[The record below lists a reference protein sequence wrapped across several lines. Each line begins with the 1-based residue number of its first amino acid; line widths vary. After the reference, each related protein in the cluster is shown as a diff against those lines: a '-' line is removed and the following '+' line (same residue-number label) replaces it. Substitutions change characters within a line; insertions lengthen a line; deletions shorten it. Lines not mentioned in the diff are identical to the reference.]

1 MLKVLVT
8 DGANKNTLSI
18 LRHLEDSEYLIDITT
33 HLSKR
38 LTLCS
43 YSKYCRN
50 TIKLNSDPQDIDSYA
65 KELIQV
71 LKKANYDVLIPVGL
85 NSNLIASKY
94 KSEIQ
99 SYVNLVA
106 PDWEYM
112 KIAANKDMTM
122 NLASYIGVPIPQT
135 LVLDDPS
142 DLSDIVKFPVV
153 IKSSDES
160 KNYIKY
166 CNNPQELEENFN
178 KLSSKSKTKIICQEY
193 IEGFGCGFF
202 GIYHEGRLV
211 SYFLHKRLKEFPI
224 TGGPSAV
231 AESFFDEKLYHY
243 GKRLCDALHWNG
255 PIMVEFKYDTIKGD
269 YKLIEINPK
278 LWGSLDLTIEAG
290 INVPKMLIQSALKNE
305 IDCTFVY
312 QYVKYRWV
320 FPDEFKVL
328 VSALSVK
335 ALRDF
340 MTREPDTLTNICFTD
355 PLPTMLQ
362 IARSFVEGLNIVLNR
377 SSRYPH
383 GRRGS

>member
-1 MLKVLVT
+1 MLKVLIT

-18 LRHLEDSEYLIDITT
+18 LRHLDDSECRIDITT
-33 HLSKR
+33 HLPKW

-43 YSKYCRN
+43 YSKYCKN
-50 TIKLNSDPQDIDSYA
+50 TIKLYSDPQDIDGYA

-71 LKKANYDVLIPVGL
+71 LKKADYDVLIPVGL
-85 NSNLIASKY
+85 NSNLVASKY

-99 SYVNLVA
+99 SYVNLLA

-122 NLASYIGVPIPQT
+122 NLASCIGVPIPQT
-135 LVLDDPS
+135 VVLDDPR
-142 DLSDIVKFPVV
+142 DLRDITEFPVV

-166 CNNPQELEENFN
+166 CNNPQELLENFN
-178 KLSSKSKTKIICQEY
+178 ELFSKSRTKIICQEY

-202 GIYHEGRLV
+202 GIYQEGRLI
-211 SYFLHKRLKEFPI
+211 SHFLHKRLKEFPI

-231 AESFFDEKLYHY
+231 AESFFDEKLYHS
-243 GKRLCDALHWNG
+243 GKQLCDALHWNG
-255 PIMVEFKYDTIKGD
+255 PIMAEFKYDTIKGE

-290 INVPKMLIQSALKNE
+290 INVPKILIQSALRKE
-305 IDCTFVY
+305 IDCTPTY
-312 QYVKYRWV
+312 RYVKYRWV

-328 VSALSVK
+328 VSKPSIK

-362 IARSFVEGLNIVLNR
+362 IARSFAEGLAIVLNR
-377 SSRYPH
+377 GARYPH
-383 GRRGS
+383 GRRE

>member
-1 MLKVLVT
+1 MLIT

-18 LRHLEDSEYLIDITT
+18 LRHLDDSECRIDITT
-33 HLSKR
+33 HLPKW

-43 YSKYCRN
+43 YSKYCKN
-50 TIKLNSDPQDIDSYA
+50 TIKLYSDPQDIDGYA

-71 LKKANYDVLIPVGL
+71 LKKADYDVLIPVGL
-85 NSNLIASKY
+85 NSNLMASKY

-99 SYVNLVA
+99 SYVNLLA

-122 NLASYIGVPIPQT
+122 NLASCIGVPIPQT
-135 LVLDDPS
+135 VVLDDPR
-142 DLSDIVKFPVV
+142 DLRDITEFPVV

-166 CNNPQELEENFN
+166 CNNPQELLENFN
-178 KLSSKSKTKIICQEY
+178 ELFSKSRTKIICQEY

-202 GIYHEGRLV
+202 GIYQEGRLI
-211 SYFLHKRLKEFPI
+211 SHFLHKRLKEFPI

-231 AESFFDEKLYHY
+231 AESFFDEKLYHS
-243 GKRLCDALHWNG
+243 GKQLCDALHWNG
-255 PIMVEFKYDTIKGD
+255 PIMAEFKYDTIKGE

-290 INVPKMLIQSALKNE
+290 INVPKILIQSALRKE
-305 IDCTFVY
+305 IDCTPTY
-312 QYVKYRWV
+312 RYVKYRWV

-328 VSALSVK
+328 VSKPSVK
-335 ALRDF
+335 AFRDF
-340 MTREPDTLTNICFTD
+340 MIREPDTLTNICFTD

-362 IARSFVEGLNIVLNR
+362 IARSFAEGLAIVLNR
-377 SSRYPH
+377 GARYPH
-383 GRRGS
+383 GRRE

>member
-1 MLKVLVT
+1 MLKVLIT

-18 LRHLEDSEYLIDITT
+18 LRHLDDSECRIDITT
-33 HLSKR
+33 HLPKW

-43 YSKYCRN
+43 YSKYCKN
-50 TIKLNSDPQDIDSYA
+50 TIKLYSDPQDIDGYA

-71 LKKANYDVLIPVGL
+71 LKKADYDVLIPVGL
-85 NSNLIASKY
+85 NSNLMASKY

-99 SYVNLVA
+99 SYVNLLA

-122 NLASYIGVPIPQT
+122 NLASCIGVPIPQT
-135 LVLDDPS
+135 VVLDDPR
-142 DLSDIVKFPVV
+142 DLRDITEFPVV

-166 CNNPQELEENFN
+166 CNNPQELLENFN
-178 KLSSKSKTKIICQEY
+178 ELFSKSRTKIICQEY

-202 GIYHEGRLV
+202 GIYQEGRLI
-211 SYFLHKRLKEFPI
+211 SHFLHKRLKEFPI

-231 AESFFDEKLYHY
+231 AESFFDEKLYHS
-243 GKRLCDALHWNG
+243 GKQLCDALHWNG
-255 PIMVEFKYDTIKGD
+255 PIMAEFKYDTIKGE

-290 INVPKMLIQSALKNE
+290 INVPKILIQSALRKE
-305 IDCTFVY
+305 IDCTPTY
-312 QYVKYRWV
+312 RYVKYRWV

-328 VSALSVK
+328 VSKPSIK

-340 MTREPDTLTNICFTD
+340 MTREPGTLTNICFTD
-355 PLPTMLQ
+355 PLPTMFQ
-362 IARSFVEGLNIVLNR
+362 IARSFAEGLAIVLNR
-377 SSRYPH
+377 GARYPH
-383 GRRGS
+383 GRRE

>member
-1 MLKVLVT
+1 LLKVLIT

-18 LRHLEDSEYLIDITT
+18 LRHLDDSECRIDITT
-33 HLSKR
+33 HLPKW

-43 YSKYCRN
+43 YSKYCKN
-50 TIKLNSDPQDIDSYA
+50 TIKLYSDPQDIDGYA

-71 LKKANYDVLIPVGL
+71 LKKADYDVLIPVGL
-85 NSNLIASKY
+85 NSNLMASKY

-99 SYVNLVA
+99 SYVNLLA

-122 NLASYIGVPIPQT
+122 NLASCIGVPIPQT
-135 LVLDDPS
+135 VVLDDPR
-142 DLSDIVKFPVV
+142 DLRDITEFPVV

-166 CNNPQELEENFN
+166 CNNPQELLENFN
-178 KLSSKSKTKIICQEY
+178 ELFSKSRTKIICQEY

-202 GIYHEGRLV
+202 GIYQEGRLI
-211 SYFLHKRLKEFPI
+211 SHFLHKRLKEFPI

-231 AESFFDEKLYHY
+231 AESFFDEKLYHS
-243 GKRLCDALHWNG
+243 GKQLCDALHWNG
-255 PIMVEFKYDTIKGD
+255 PIMAEFKYDTIKGE

-290 INVPKMLIQSALKNE
+290 INVPKILIQSALRKE
-305 IDCTFVY
+305 IDCTPTY
-312 QYVKYRWV
+312 RYVKYRWV

-328 VSALSVK
+328 VSKPSIK

-362 IARSFVEGLNIVLNR
+362 IARSFAEGLAIVLNR
-377 SSRYPH
+377 GARYPH
-383 GRRGS
+383 GRRE

>member
-1 MLKVLVT
+1 MLIT

-18 LRHLEDSEYLIDITT
+18 LRHLADSEYLIDITT
-33 HLSKR
+33 HLPKW

-43 YSKYCRN
+43 YSKYCGN
-50 TIKLNSDPQDIDSYA
+50 TVKLNSDPQDIDNYA

-71 LKKANYDVLIPVGL
+71 LKKADYDVLIPVGL
-85 NSNLIASKY
+85 NSNLMASKY

-122 NLASYIGVPIPQT
+122 NLASCIGVPTPQT
-135 LVLDDPS
+135 LVLDDIS
-142 DLSDIVKFPVV
+142 DLRDITEFPVV

-166 CNNPQELEENFN
+166 CNNPQELLENFN
-178 KLSSKSKTKIICQEY
+178 ELSSKSRTKIICQEY

-202 GIYHEGRLV
+202 GIYHEGRLI

-231 AESFFDEKLYHY
+231 AEAFFDGNLYHY
-243 GKRLCDALHWNG
+243 GKELCDALHWNG
-255 PIMVEFKYDTIKGD
+255 PIMAEFKYDVVKKD
-269 YKLIEINPK
+269 YRLIEINPK

-290 INVPKMLIQSALKNE
+290 INVPNVLIQSALRNE
-305 IDCTFVY
+305 IDCTSAY

-328 VSALSVK
+328 VSAPSIK

-362 IARSFVEGLNIVLNR
+362 IARSFVEGLGVVLNR
-377 SSRYPH
+377 RSRYPH
-383 GRRGS
+383 GRRDS

>member
-1 MLKVLVT
+1 MLIT

-18 LRHLEDSEYLIDITT
+18 LRHLDDSECRIDITT
-33 HLSKR
+33 HLPKW

-43 YSKYCRN
+43 YSKYCKN
-50 TIKLNSDPQDIDSYA
+50 TIKLYSDPQDIDGYA

-71 LKKANYDVLIPVGL
+71 LKKADYDVLIPVGL
-85 NSNLIASKY
+85 NSNLMASKY

-99 SYVNLVA
+99 SYVNLLA

-122 NLASYIGVPIPQT
+122 NLASCIGVPIPQT
-135 LVLDDPS
+135 VVLDDPR
-142 DLSDIVKFPVV
+142 DLRDITEFPVV

-166 CNNPQELEENFN
+166 CNNPQELLENFN
-178 KLSSKSKTKIICQEY
+178 ELFSKSRTKIICQEY

-202 GIYHEGRLV
+202 GIYQEGRLI
-211 SYFLHKRLKEFPI
+211 SHFLHKRLKEFPI

-231 AESFFDEKLYHY
+231 AESFFDEKLYHS
-243 GKRLCDALHWNG
+243 GKQLCDALHWNG
-255 PIMVEFKYDTIKGD
+255 PIMAEFKYDTIKGE

-290 INVPKMLIQSALKNE
+290 INVPKILIQSALRKE
-305 IDCTFVY
+305 IDCTPTY
-312 QYVKYRWV
+312 RYVKYRWV

-328 VSALSVK
+328 VSKPSIK

-340 MTREPDTLTNICFTD
+340 MTREPGTLTNICFTD
-355 PLPTMLQ
+355 PLPTMFQ
-362 IARSFVEGLNIVLNR
+362 IARSFAEGLAIVLNR
-377 SSRYPH
+377 GARYPH
-383 GRRGS
+383 GRRE

>member
-1 MLKVLVT
+1 MLKVLIT

-18 LRHLEDSEYLIDITT
+18 LRHLDDSECRIDITT
-33 HLSKR
+33 HLPKW

-43 YSKYCRN
+43 YSKYCKN
-50 TIKLNSDPQDIDSYA
+50 TIKLYSDPQDIDGYA

-71 LKKANYDVLIPVGL
+71 LKKADYDVLIPVGL
-85 NSNLIASKY
+85 NSNLMASKY

-99 SYVNLVA
+99 SYVNLLA

-122 NLASYIGVPIPQT
+122 NLASCIGVPIPQT
-135 LVLDDPS
+135 VVLDDPR
-142 DLSDIVKFPVV
+142 DLRDITEFPVV

-166 CNNPQELEENFN
+166 CNNPQELLENFN
-178 KLSSKSKTKIICQEY
+178 ELFSKSRTKIICQEY

-202 GIYHEGRLV
+202 GIYQEGRLI
-211 SYFLHKRLKEFPI
+211 SHFLHKRLKEFPI

-243 GKRLCDALHWNG
+243 GKQLCDALHWNG
-255 PIMVEFKYDTIKGD
+255 PIMAEFKYDTIKGE

-290 INVPKMLIQSALKNE
+290 INVPKILIQSALRKE
-305 IDCTFVY
+305 IDCTPTY
-312 QYVKYRWV
+312 RYVKYRWV

-328 VSALSVK
+328 VSKPSIK

-340 MTREPDTLTNICFTD
+340 MIREPDTLTNICFTD

-362 IARSFVEGLNIVLNR
+362 IARSFAEGLAIVLNR
-377 SSRYPH
+377 GARYPH
-383 GRRGS
+383 GRRE